1 MSCQPL
7 QHLGETDENGFQRI
21 TSPELFSSDE
31 TVSAIQF
38 RPDTRHESVT
48 VRLGGGKVKVWKP
61 GHHHRRSNVGVP
73 WIPTWVLK
81 ECRKK

>member
-38 RPDTRHESVT
+38 RPDTRHERVT
-48 VRLGGGKVKVWKP
+48 VRLGGGKVKFGNQIPSSTIKRW
-61 GHHHRRSNVGVP
+61 SP
-73 WIPTWVLK
+73 WIPIWVLK